1 MSEGGRIT
9 PQSQDFPQWYQD
21 VVASA
26 ELAAN
31 SPVRGAMV
39 IRPYGYAIWENIRD
53 ALDRKL
59 KETGH
64 ENLYMPIFIPLSF
77 MQREAKHVEG
87 FSPELAVVTHGGG
100 AELEEPLVVRPTSE
114 TLFGE
119 MWSKWIRSWRDL
131 PVLQN
136 QWANVVRWE
145 LRPRLFLRTTEFL
158 WQEGHTAHATAE
170 EAEEET
176 RLALELYR
184 QVCEEWCAMP
194 VWVGLKTEVERF
206 AGAVRT
212 YAAEALMAD
221 GKALQAGTSHFLGQN
236 FAKAFNVTFQDRNN
250 QVAHVWTTS
259 WGMST
264 RMIGAVVMCHGDDRG
279 LVLPPRIAPVQV
291 VIVPIGRK
299 PEERSRLQPPLAR
312 LEAEL
317 KRSGV
322 RVKVDDREEVTPG
335 FKFNEWEL
343 KGVPMRLELGSKDL
357 EKSVVTVK
365 RRTATGKE
373 TLPLDQ
379 AGSLVP
385 GLLEEVQAEIFQR
398 ALRFRDANTVLV
410 ADKGELLEALDQGKA
425 ALAFYAENR
434 AVEEAFRAEAK
445 ATVRLFPFA
454 DHGGEGECVLSG
466 ERASRRAVFARAY

>member
-1 MSEGGRIT
+1 MSDDRKIT
-9 PQSQDFPQWYQD
+9 PQAQDFPQWYQD
-21 VVASA
+21 VVAGA

-39 IRPYGYAIWENIRD
+39 IRPYGYAIWEYIRD

-77 MQREAKHVEG
+77 MQREAQHVEG

-114 TLFGE
+114 TMFGE

-136 QWANVVRWE
+136 QWANIVRWE

-170 EAEEET
+170 EAETET

-194 VWVGLKTEVERF
+194 VWVGLKTETERF

-212 YAAEALMAD
+212 YAAEALMLD

-236 FAKAFNVTFQDRNN
+236 FARAFDVTFQDRNN

-264 RMIGAVVMCHGDDRG
+264 RMVGGVVMCHGDDRG

-299 PEERSRLQPPLAR
+299 AEERGRVQPAVAR

-317 KRSGV
+317 KSAGI

-343 KGVPMRLELGSKDL
+343 KGVPLRLELGPKDL
-357 EKSVVTVK
+357 DKGVVTLK
-365 RRTATGKE
+365 RRITAAKE
-373 TLPLDQ
+373 SLPLDQ
-379 AGSLVP
+379 AATLTP
-385 GLLEEVQAEIFQR
+385 ALLEEVQSQILRR
-398 ALRFRDANTVLV
+398 AVEFRDANTVPV
-410 ADKGELLEALDQGKA
+410 GDKGELLEALDQGKA

-434 AVEEAFRAEAK
+434 PAEEAFRAEAK
-445 ATVRLFPFA
+445 ATVRLFPFG
-454 DHGGEGECVLSG
+454 DEGGEGSCVLTG
-466 ERASRRAVFARAY
+466 ATASRRAIFARSY